1 MHFREVLSAMAAVD
15 LIRKRLPLV
24 IGIALALAT
33 ALLYL
38 PMLWHGFLIYDDP
51 DYITGNEQVR
61 AGLTWPGIVW
71 AFQGGHAANWHP
83 LTWISHMLDCQ
94 LFGLHP
100 AGHHLTNLL
109 LHTAN
114 SVLLFVWLNQLTGA
128 TWRSAF
134 VAALFAWHPMHVESV
149 AWAAERKDVLSAFFW
164 MLTLLAYTRYAR
176 KRSASGRAPA
186 ADAANVARFPAFDY
200 FLALFF
206 LACGLLSKPM
216 VVTLPF
222 VLLLLDFWPLQR
234 FGGEGA
240 KSVLQGLI
248 LEKIPFFALTLAS
261 CLITFVVQHSAGA
274 FWSTASL
281 PVSFRLAN
289 AMMAY
294 LRYIS
299 KLFWPTD
306 LSLIYPYPHHWPT
319 AGVVGAVLVL
329 AALSAVFVLQAKRF
343 PYLAVGWLWY
353 LGTMVPV
360 IGLVQVGLQSMA
372 DRYMYLPSVG
382 LFILFVWGA
391 NDLAQTPR
399 LKKIAAVAGGAA
411 LAGCLAVT
419 SVQLRYWQDSVSLL
433 WHSVKVTNNNYAA
446 MDSLGLAL
454 DNAGKT
460 DAALKLFE
468 TCVQLEP
475 DYPPGQFDLGMAL
488 LEKGRDN
495 EASNHLAIAARFYPR
510 HPVVQFDFGTY
521 LLEHG
526 RPAEAAT
533 HFHAAL
539 AAKPDFAEAHNG
551 LGQALLA
558 QAKTNAAIAQFT
570 EAVRLKPD
578 YTEARQNLA
587 RALGKPAKP

>member
-1 MHFREVLSAMAAVD
+1 
-15 LIRKRLPLV
+15 
-24 IGIALALAT
+24 
-33 ALLYL
+33 
-38 PMLWHGFLIYDDP
+38 
-51 DYITGNEQVR
+51 
-61 AGLTWPGIVW
+61 
-71 AFQGGHAANWHP
+71 
-83 LTWISHMLDCQ
+83 
-94 LFGLHP
+94 
-100 AGHHLTNLL
+100 
-109 LHTAN
+109 
-114 SVLLFVWLNQLTGA
+114 
-128 TWRSAF
+128 
-134 VAALFAWHPMHVESV
+134 
-149 AWAAERKDVLSAFFW
+149 
-164 MLTLLAYTRYAR
+164 
-176 KRSASGRAPA
+176 
-186 ADAANVARFPAFDY
+186 
-200 FLALFF
+200 
-206 LACGLLSKPM
+206 
-216 VVTLPF
+216 LPF

-234 FGGEGA
+234 FGGKGA